1 MRTGKF
7 CKYKACGCI
16 TKHPSGYCKSHNKQ
30 WVAGYK
36 YALKELQGFE
46 PTQAGAGGTL
56 LIDGSGAMSDDDGGD
71 NRSLSFEFTFG
82 REGEGDEGIRRQDGL
97 GLPTLP
103 HLVRSGECAESR
115 KEKGLGCG
123 IHQAD

>member
-1 MRTGKF
+1 MRKGKF
-7 CKYKACGCI
+7 CKYKACGCV
-16 TKHPSGYCKSHNKQ
+16 TKHPSGYCKSHNKL

-36 YALKELQGFE
+36 YAIKELQGFE

-56 LIDGSGAMSDDDGGD
+56 LIDGGGEMSDDDGRD
-71 NRSLSFEFTFG
+71 YRSLSFEFTFG
-82 REGEGDEGIRRQDGL
+82 RESEVDEGIRRQDGL

-103 HLVRSGECAESR
+103 HLVRSRDGIESR

-123 IHQAD
+123 ICQAD